1 MVLRPGELGLCAVV
15 SESDDD
21 ARAPLPPVR
30 PTPFRRDAPMIAALA
45 LRVAAFALV
54 WWVLTEGRAD
64 SWGVGAASIGLALAA
79 SLKLAPPARLAF
91 SPLGIARFAGFFL
104 VESMRGGTQVALA
117 ALRPAMPLA
126 PDLVPVRVRLPAGLP
141 RVLLMN
147 TLNLLPGTLSV
158 TLDGDTLWLHVLDR
172 TLPIAREVATVEA
185 HIARALKLEGI
196 T

>member
-1 MVLRPGELGLCAVV
+1 MVLLRGELELACAVT
-15 SESDDD
+15 ENDDH
-21 ARAPLPPVR
+21 ARAFLPPVR
-30 PTPFRRDAPMIAALA
+30 PNSFLRDASMIATVA
-45 LRVAAFALV
+45 LRGAAFALV

-79 SLKLAPPARLAF
+79 SLKLAPPTRLAF
-91 SPLGIARFAGFFL
+91 SPAGIVRFAGFFL

-141 RVLLMN
+141 RVLLLN
-147 TLNLLPGTLSV
+147 TLNLLPGTVSV

-172 TLPIAREVATVEA
+172 SLPIAREVATVEA
-185 HIARALKLEGI
+185 HIARALKLEGVA
-196 T
+196 